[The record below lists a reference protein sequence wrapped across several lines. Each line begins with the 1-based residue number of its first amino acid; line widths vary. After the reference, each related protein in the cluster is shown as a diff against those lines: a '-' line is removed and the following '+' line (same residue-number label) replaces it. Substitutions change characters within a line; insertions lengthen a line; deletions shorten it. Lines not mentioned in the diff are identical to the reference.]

1 MVININLKRLFVVC
15 AALSIFLCLTC
26 VSAGDVNETTPTL
39 ASDVDE
45 SSLSVEEV
53 GNVVSVDSD
62 DTVLEQSE
70 PSKNVS
76 TKYEVTSGAVFTKN
90 TPYTFKLLDDS
101 GKVLANKK
109 IKVTFKDKVS
119 YITTNSKG
127 MISYKLYAT
136 GNHQISFLFN
146 EEGYDTLSFSKKLTI
161 VSNSKT
167 TIKGSDYVAYVGARN
182 PYTVTLTSNG
192 VKIPNQKVKFV
203 ISGKTY
209 TVKTDSNGK
218 AKLNIDL
225 TKAGKYPIKFSFSAV
240 KNLKSSS
247 GSAKVTVKKGM
258 PTTIVRM
265 NVIDFRHQKEF
276 SFRVKYKDVRG
287 DPIKSKT
294 IVLTINKKTYTQ
306 KTDKNGE
313 AKFDLKL
320 NKGKYT
326 FKVNSYNTN
335 IYNKAVKNYPI
346 KVKSN
351 DVVNNGFWLFG
362 SDMKSVNLKTMAKN
376 GVNQIFLNSYAI
388 TLHGKDEVAKFATQ
402 AKSLGINVHIW
413 MQVFNDGDWIT
424 PVNKDGSYK
433 YSLYNSIIND
443 AKSYAKI
450 DGVAGIHFDYLRFP
464 GTAYKYKN
472 GVSAINYFTKQAC
485 DALHKQNS
493 AIIVSAA
500 VMPEPSSMKY
510 YYGQDI
516 ATISKYLD
524 VIVPMVYKGNYG
536 QGESWIK
543 STTES
548 FVKMSNGAQV
558 WTGLQGYYSDSNV
571 KKLPAS
577 TLQNDADYAGMGG
590 ATGVIMF
597 RYTLFNLF
605 NLDDL

>member
-1 MVININLKRLFVVC
+1 MI
-15 AALSIFLCLTC
+15 LSIFLCLTC
-26 VSAGDVNETTPTL
+26 VSAGDINETEPTL
-39 ASDVDE
+39 ASESDVSSLDVDDAD
-45 SSLSVEEV
+45 
-53 GNVVSVDSD
+53 NVVSAQNSDEAVSYQSD
-62 DTVLEQSE
+62 DAKLQSAA
-70 PSKNVS
+70 SLDNVS

-90 TPYTFKLLDDS
+90 TQYCFKLMDAN

-136 GNHQISFLFN
+136 GNHQISFLFK
-146 EEGYDTLSFSKKLTI
+146 EDGYNTVSFSKKLTI
-161 VSNSKT
+161 VPNTKT
-167 TIKGSDYVAYVGARN
+167 TIKGSNYVAYVGAKN

-192 VKIPNQKVKFV
+192 IKIPNQKVKFTL
-203 ISGKTY
+203 SGKTY
-209 TVKTDSNGK
+209 TATTDSNGK
-218 AKLNIDL
+218 AKLNVNL
-225 TKAGKYPIKFSFSAV
+225 ATAKTYPVKFSFNGA

-247 GSAKVTVKKGM
+247 GSAKITVKKGM
-258 PTTIVRM
+258 PTSIVRM
-265 NVIDFRHQKEF
+265 TSGDYRHQTEF
-276 SFRVKYKDVRG
+276 TFKVKYKDVRG

-294 IVLTINKKTYTQ
+294 IVLTVNKKTYTQ

-313 AKFDLKL
+313 VSFKLKL
-320 NKGKYT
+320 NKGAYT
-326 FKVNSYNTN
+326 LKVNSYKTD
-335 IYNKAVKNYPI
+335 IYKKSENSYNI
-346 KVKSN
+346 KVKSKN
-351 DVVNNGFWLFG
+351 VVNNGFWLFG

-388 TLHGKDEVAKFATQ
+388 TLHGKTEVAKFATE

-413 MQVFNDGDWIT
+413 MQVFNDGNWIS

-443 AKSYAKI
+443 AKAYAKI
-450 DGVAGIHFDYLRFP
+450 DGVVGIHFDYLRFP
-464 GTAYKYKN
+464 GTAYKYTN

-485 DALHKQNS
+485 DALHKQNPS
-493 AIIVSAA
+493 IIVSAA

-536 QGESWIK
+536 KSASWIQ
-543 STTES
+543 STTAA

-558 WTGLQGYYSDSNV
+558 WTGLQAYYSDSNV

-577 TLQNDADYAGMGG
+577 TLQNDADYAGFGG
-590 ATGVIMF
+590 ATGVILF
-597 RYTLFNLF
+597 RYSLFNLF
-605 NLDDL
+605 NLNNL